1 MKINRKH
8 TRKVAAFC
16 ITTNSLKTLSFYT
29 HLPVTTPP
37 HPIRG
42 SGHG

>member
-1 MKINRKH
+1 MSIDRKH
-8 TRKVAAFC
+8 TRKVEGFC
-16 ITTNSLKTLSFYT
+16 IATNPLKTLDFYT